1 VTIVNFLRDLYLKL
15 LGSKSPRVEYD
26 YCFEKPGLDNV
37 LVLTENVNATYYL
50 SFHYVFLSLHKKNK
64 LNFFVLGQPAVT
76 KNSSR
81 LGLNG
86 FIATLL
92 QLKPKKVIFTRY
104 SKPYGQEMLEAV
116 KLIGAEVIYH
126 IDDDLL
132 NIPASLG
139 KGVGKTHANSKVV
152 EARRYL
158 LNNANKIYPST
169 LALRKKL
176 SAEFDVPMYTGIYAP
191 YLKSVLGLKR
201 PAKRADDTVVIGY
214 MGSRGHQQDFSIVTA
229 DLVRILKKYPHV
241 RFEMFGTISVPDELA
256 AFGGRV
262 CHHKVNSN
270 YAGFLRKLNE
280 LNWDIG
286 LAPLENN
293 VFNQCKANTKFVEY
307 TACGIVTVASDV
319 DVYSSCVADG
329 RGALCGDGEWYE
341 SLSALISE
349 SEIISVMSSAADE
362 FCLDVF
368 SLEVL
373 EAQVQDFLGQ

>member
-15 LGSKSPRVEYD
+15 LGSKNPRVEYD

-64 LNFFVLGQPAVT
+64 LNFFVLGQSAVT
-76 KNSSR
+76 ESSSR
-81 LGLNG
+81 LGLDS
-86 FIATLL
+86 FIAALL
-92 QLKPKKVIFTRY
+92 QLKPKKVVFTRY
-104 SKPYGQEMLEAV
+104 SKPYGQEVLEAV
-116 KLIGAEVIYH
+116 KSIGAEVIYH

-169 LALRKKL
+169 LTLRKKL
-176 SAEFDVPMYTGIYAP
+176 SAEFDAPMYTGIYAP

-229 DLVRILKKYPHV
+229 DLVRILKKHPHV
-241 RFEMFGTISVPDELA
+241 RFEMFGTISMPDELA

-286 LAPLENN
+286 LAPLEDN

-307 TACGIVTVASDV
+307 TTCGIVTVSSDV
-319 DVYSSCVADG
+319 NVYKDSLNDG
-329 RGALCGDGEWYE
+329 RGILCADPDWY
-341 SLSALISE
+341 LAMSALLDSPQLMT
-349 SEIISVMSSAADE
+349 SSVTKAE
-362 FCLDVF
+362 QYCR
-368 SLEVL
+368 EY
-373 EAQVQDFLGQ
+373 GRPK